1 MTDLILQYLRNSKK
15 LEQILREEKEKMFS
29 EPKLVVKKRGGQ
41 SRKFKVSKRK
51 KDKTQRW
58 LQRGKKSNPATTAK
72 GTEVQDG

>member
-15 LEQILREEKEKMFS
+15 VEQILREEKEKMFS

-51 KDKTQRW
+51 KDKT
-58 LQRGKKSNPATTAK
+58 
-72 GTEVQDG
+72 